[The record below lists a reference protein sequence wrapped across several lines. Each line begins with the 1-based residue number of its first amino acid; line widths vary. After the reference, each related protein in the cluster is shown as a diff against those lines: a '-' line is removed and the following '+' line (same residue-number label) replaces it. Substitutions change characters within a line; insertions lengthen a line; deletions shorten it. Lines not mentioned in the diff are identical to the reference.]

1 MPAPY
6 PTELERQL
14 RRAYSNQR
22 KSAAKRRIPFLFTF
36 EQWSAWWLTDNR
48 WAHRGRKAGQCQM
61 GRKDIAGP
69 YSPDNVACV
78 AKEEKQQSQL
88 IPALSPER
96 RAAAAKKG
104 GLARSGEKHWQA
116 RPVVT
121 PLGTFVTITAAAK
134 AHGISHPCGSQL
146 AKEKRDGWH
155 YLHERA

>member
-22 KSAAKRRIPFLFTF
+22 QSARKRGIPFLFTYA
-36 EQWSAWWLTDNR
+36 QWSEWWLTDNR
-48 WAHRGRKAGQCQM
+48 WAHRGRKAGQYQM
-61 GRKDIAGP
+61 GRKDIGGP
-69 YSPDNVACV
+69 YAPNNIVCV
-78 AKEEKQQSQL
+78 TKEEKQQSQL

-121 PLGTFVTITAAAK
+121 PLGTFATITEAAK
-134 AHGISHPCGSQL
+134 AHGIHRTYGSLL
-146 AKEKRDGWH
+146 AKKKRKGWR
-155 YLHERA
+155 YLDDPT